1 MPWNNMG
8 LYNDLTVTRN
18 LDSIV
23 DDVKCLQQS
32 FITQL
37 WENNTWITEMI
48 KKWYKVLCYE
58 KVWKKLAN

>member
-1 MPWNNMG
+1 MG

-23 DDVKCLQQS
+23 DDVKCLQQP

-37 WENNTWITEMI
+37 WG
-48 KKWYKVLCYE
+48 K
-58 KVWKKLAN
+58 